1 MTILKWLSEGAAVVG
16 VWGVGARP
24 CDAVFPATGI
34 CLGPGAIAACRPY
47 IVLMWSQGG
56 VTQVI
61 ELNAV
66 SRFTPHFLRHTLK
79 AVGAAV

>member
-34 CLGPGAIAACRPY
+34 CLGPGAIAACRPQN
-47 IVLMWSQGG
+47 VLMWSQGD

-61 ELNAV
+61 ELATG
-66 SRFTPHFLRHTLK
+66 SRFTPFAARHSLK
-79 AVGAAV
+79 TVGDAV